1 MKGIILSEFIEYIEQ
16 ELGESAAQKII
27 DQSELESE
35 GAYSRV
41 GLYDYQEL
49 ISLLTNTASLTQRDA
64 DSLLDGFSDHL
75 FAMFKRDYGAF
86 FDGVNNAAEM
96 LMQIDNH
103 IHVEVKKL
111 YPDAELPTFNYS
123 INDKQQLILNYSSPR
138 PLASVAQALVQACL
152 KYFGNNEQLIRASLA
167 EDHKSATFEIQI
179 TEANLVLHN

>member
-1 MKGIILSEFIEYIEQ
+1 MKGIILSEFVEYIEQ

-41 GLYDYQEL
+41 GMYDYQEL
-49 ISLLTNTASLTQRDA
+49 IRLLTNTASQSQRDA
-64 DSLLDGFSDHL
+64 GKLLDGFSDHL
-75 FAMFKRDYGAF
+75 FAMFKRDYSSF
-86 FDGVNNAAEM
+86 FDGVDNAIEM

-111 YPDAELPTFNYS
+111 YPDAELPAFNYS
-123 INDKQQLILNYSSPR
+123 INEQQQLILNYTSPR

-152 KYFGNNEQLIRASLA
+152 KYFGDHEKLISA
-167 EDHKSATFEIQI
+167 EHSEDQKSATFKIQ
-179 TEANLVLHN
+179 TTNKKLSQGN